1 MLSGLLCRLK
11 HRCTD
16 CNEPFVVDRDGHK
29 LTTNLSANRWNNDN
43 AHYTNN
49 CNRMCVMCNYV
60 LQDDV
65 LAGIIEGINKM
76 GKQNELI
83 YSDDEGSLNSHVIKE
98 YIENQNR
105 NTQNPNTSS
114 IRGKVHAHV

>member
-1 MLSGLLCRLK
+1 
-11 HRCTD
+11 
-16 CNEPFVVDRDGHK
+16 
-29 LTTNLSANRWNNDN
+29 
-43 AHYTNN
+43 
-49 CNRMCVMCNYV
+49 
-60 LQDDV
+60 
-65 LAGIIEGINKM
+65 M
-76 GKQNELI
+76 GKKNELI